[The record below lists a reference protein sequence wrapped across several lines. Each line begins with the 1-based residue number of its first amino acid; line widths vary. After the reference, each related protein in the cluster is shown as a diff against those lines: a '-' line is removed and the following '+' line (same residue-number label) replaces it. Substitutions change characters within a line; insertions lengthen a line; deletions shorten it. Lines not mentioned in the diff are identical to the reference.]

1 MFKRLAEWFASIV
14 RKELAEIA
22 AAFGKDFEEQAKRA
36 EADLAAIK
44 AHVAQELAAVRK
56 ELADEKHE
64 LIGFTSTAAVN
75 LRSDAAKHTAAL
87 TEHAG
92 KEGELV
98 RAAILDLRHFIA
110 QEMAASYANIVKD
123 AASAARLLEIS
134 KISQAICDDCH
145 LASRRFAA
153 SRVDGRIVCA
163 ACAAK
168 GNK

>member
-1 MFKRLAEWFASIV
+1 MFKKLSAWIASIV
-14 RKELAEIA
+14 RKELAELA
-22 AAFGKDFEEQAKRA
+22 AAFGKDLEEQAKRA

-44 AHVAQELAAVRK
+44 AHVAQELANA
-56 ELADEKHE
+56 KHE
-64 LIGFTSTAAVN
+64 LIGFTSTAALN
-75 LRSDAAKHTAAL
+75 LRGDAAKHTAAL
-87 TEHAG
+87 KEHAD
-92 KEGELV
+92 KEGELA

>member
-1 MFKRLAEWFASIV
+1 MFKKLGAWIASIV
-14 RKELAEIA
+14 RKELAELA

-44 AHVAQELAAVRK
+44 AHVAQELANA
-56 ELADEKHE
+56 KHE
-64 LIGFTSTAAVN
+64 LIGFTSTAALN
-75 LRSDAAKHTAAL
+75 LRGDAAKHTAAL
-87 TEHAG
+87 KEHAD
-92 KEGELV
+92 KEGELA

>member
-1 MFKRLAEWFASIV
+1 MFKKLGAWIASIV

-44 AHVAQELAAVRK
+44 AHVAQELANA
-56 ELADEKHE
+56 KHE

-75 LRSDAAKHTAAL
+75 LRGDAAKHTAAL

-92 KEGELV
+92 KEGELA

>member
-44 AHVAQELAAVRK
+44 AHVAQELANA
-56 ELADEKHE
+56 KHE
-64 LIGFTSTAAVN
+64 LIGFTSTAALN
-75 LRSDAAKHTAAL
+75 LRGDAAKHTAAL

-92 KEGELV
+92 KEGELA

>member
-1 MFKRLAEWFASIV
+1 MFKKLSAWIASIV
-14 RKELAEIA
+14 RKELAELA
-22 AAFGKDFEEQAKRA
+22 AAFGKDLEEQAKRA

-44 AHVAQELAAVRK
+44 AHVAQELANA
-56 ELADEKHE
+56 KHE
-64 LIGFTSTAAVN
+64 LIGFTSTAALN
-75 LRSDAAKHTAAL
+75 LRGDAAKHTAAL

-92 KEGELV
+92 KEGELA

>member
-1 MFKRLAEWFASIV
+1 MFKKLGAWIASII

-44 AHVAQELAAVRK
+44 AHVAQELANA
-56 ELADEKHE
+56 KHE

-75 LRSDAAKHTAAL
+75 LRGDAAKHTAAL

-92 KEGELV
+92 KEGELA

>member
-1 MFKRLAEWFASIV
+1 MFKKLGAWIASIV

-44 AHVAQELAAVRK
+44 AHVAQELANA
-56 ELADEKHE
+56 KHE
-64 LIGFTSTAAVN
+64 LIGFTSTAALN
-75 LRSDAAKHTAAL
+75 LRGDAAKHTAAL

-92 KEGELV
+92 KEGELA

>member
-1 MFKRLAEWFASIV
+1 MFKKLGAWIASIV

-44 AHVAQELAAVRK
+44 AHVAQELANA
-56 ELADEKHE
+56 KHE

>member
-1 MFKRLAEWFASIV
+1 MFKKLGAWIASIV

-22 AAFGKDFEEQAKRA
+22 AVFGKDFEEQAKRA

-44 AHVAQELAAVRK
+44 AHVAQELANA
-56 ELADEKHE
+56 KHE
-64 LIGFTSTAAVN
+64 LIGFTSTAALN
-75 LRSDAAKHTAAL
+75 LRGDAAKHTAAL

-92 KEGELV
+92 KEGELA

>member
-1 MFKRLAEWFASIV
+1 MFKKLGAWIASIV

-44 AHVAQELAAVRK
+44 AHVAQELANA
-56 ELADEKHE
+56 KHE

-92 KEGELV
+92 KEGELA

>member
-44 AHVAQELAAVRK
+44 AHVAQELANA
-56 ELADEKHE
+56 KHE

-75 LRSDAAKHTAAL
+75 LRGDAAKHTAAL

-92 KEGELV
+92 KEGELA

>member
-14 RKELAEIA
+14 RKELAEFA

-44 AHVAQELAAVRK
+44 AHVAQELANA
-56 ELADEKHE
+56 KHE

-75 LRSDAAKHTAAL
+75 LRGDAAKHTATL
-87 TEHAG
+87 KEHAD
-92 KEGELV
+92 KEGELD

>member
-1 MFKRLAEWFASIV
+1 MFKKLGAWIASIV
-14 RKELAEIA
+14 RKELAELA

-44 AHVAQELAAVRK
+44 AHVAQELANA
-56 ELADEKHE
+56 KHE
-64 LIGFTSTAAVN
+64 LIGFTSTAALN
-75 LRSDAAKHTAAL
+75 LRGDAAKHTAAL

-92 KEGELV
+92 KEGELA